1 MTNILKAELIA
12 TLAKIQTVGSKEHHA
27 LGLVKLAIQGANSID
42 AIEGVIT
49 GASALIG
56 YVDWLAKCAA
66 ILSWFK
72 MVDEFGTITIGY
84 GDCFKKNFLRVA
96 GSEAVKGIILEYP
109 GASESD
115 AQEVTEYIKKRVGDK
130 FMLVKAA

>member
-1 MTNILKAELIA
+1 MVLGDKNDGRKANNMTNILKAELIA

-66 ILSWFK
+66 ILSW
-72 MVDEFGTITIGY
+72 
-84 GDCFKKNFLRVA
+84 LPSSRPPSH
-96 GSEAVKGIILEYP
+96 SEPANIE
-109 GASESD
+109 
-115 AQEVTEYIKKRVGDK
+115 
-130 FMLVKAA
+130 